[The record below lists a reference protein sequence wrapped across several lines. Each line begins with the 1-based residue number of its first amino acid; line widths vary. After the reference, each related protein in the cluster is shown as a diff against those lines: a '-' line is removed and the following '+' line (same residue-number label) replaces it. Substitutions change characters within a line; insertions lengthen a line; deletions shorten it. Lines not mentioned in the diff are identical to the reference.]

1 MSCGLD
7 MSDLGCCDASM
18 TKFDKKSD
26 LTLLFLAGLSGPC
39 RMMMVSPVL
48 GMSSFNPL
56 VFFCSRAGDT
66 VSSGCN
72 TNTSSCVTALF
83 VTTSYIQSQ

>member
-66 VSSGCN
+66 VSSD
-72 TNTSSCVTALF
+72 TSSCVTTLF